1 MVIGVIDLGAYTDT
15 YWTGGDPRPKWAME
29 KRFLKTYADLY
40 RPSPQASTQLLRC
53 CKVLYQEAFP
63 ILYGDNT
70 FYFDWFFFWARSWR
84 KQLNFSRILPA
95 IRHIYVGNSIWL
107 HQPTV
112 DEVQEMLKAMPNLR
126 TYGMVG
132 THYNHLQENDK
143 ELVHRVKIIVRQNG
157 DIFRGIAATSRDV
170 EVGLVTIPDQPGKT
184 WAPYVNCLT

>member
-70 FYFDWFFFWARSWR
+70 FYFDWFFSG
-84 KQLNFSRILPA
+84 LA
-95 IRHIYVGNSIWL
+95 IGANNSTS
-107 HQPTV
+107 QGYF
-112 DEVQEMLKAMPNLR
+112 QQS
-126 TYGMVG
+126 G
-132 THYNHLQENDK
+132 T
-143 ELVHRVKIIVRQNG
+143 
-157 DIFRGIAATSRDV
+157 SMS
-170 EVGLVTIPDQPGKT
+170 VTQSGYINPR
-184 WAPYVNCLT
+184 